1 MRLLSDSTL
10 DFGHFHPGGIALLEE
25 FAGRDATQQFK
36 DTHTNWEACLQ
47 AYEYLKIGR
56 IVAERE
62 RDSANLGKYEVTLR
76 EAVYNIHRE
85 SPRRAKHSVYAA
97 NPLCV

>member
-1 MRLLSDSTL
+1 MSLLSDSTL

-25 FAGRDATQQFK
+25 TAGRDATQQFK
-36 DTHTNWEACLQ
+36 DTHQNWEACLQ

-85 SPRRAKHSVYAA
+85 YPRRARHSVYAA